1 MEAFVK
7 TLLLW
12 AYQLLVVTGLIF
24 SVAIRSENELPKRVH
39 GQEAHDVVL
48 LALYKAGDS
57 FCLWFRY
64 RSCPAERYILAVSRC
79 ADAWNIRD
87 TTGRST

>member
-1 MEAFVK
+1 METEERKAGVPWRLLLK

-48 LALYKAGDS
+48 LALY
-57 FCLWFRY
+57 
-64 RSCPAERYILAVSRC
+64 
-79 ADAWNIRD
+79 
-87 TTGRST
+87 